1 MRAIVISKKGGPEVL
16 EYREDEPEPV
26 AGDDELLVD
35 VEAIGVN
42 YRDVYEREGR
52 GAAYG
57 RAKVPLIVG
66 AEGAG
71 TVVETG
77 ERVVWAAAPA
87 SYAERCAVP
96 KANAIAVPDGVSC
109 EQAAAVLLQGVT
121 AHYLCHSTY
130 AVREGDICVVHAA
143 AGGVGLLLTQMIKA
157 RGGVVV
163 ATTSTEETAELA
175 RQAGADHTVGYDAFT
190 DVV

>member
-1 MRAIVISKKGGPEVL
+1 MRAIVIEKKGGPEVL

-26 AGDDELLVD
+26 AGEDGLLVN

-71 TVVETG
+71 TTDSG

-96 KANAIAVPDGVSC
+96 KANAIAVPDGMSC
-109 EQAAAVLLQGVT
+109 EQAAAVMLQ
-121 AHYLCHSTY
+121 
-130 AVREGDICVVHAA
+130 
-143 AGGVGLLLTQMIKA
+143 
-157 RGGVVV
+157 
-163 ATTSTEETAELA
+163 
-175 RQAGADHTVGYDAFT
+175 
-190 DVV
+190 